1 MGAGAGAMRIGI
13 LASSMATLVLS
24 MLSGSGRLAVAGGPA
39 ESMHACLAIT
49 SDSERLRCY
58 DRAARRLTEPRF
70 AGRLSLVTE
79 PFEILEPTWLRYQSD
94 GAIFVLYLKTAADEV
109 MQNLHIGGGGEDR
122 YLIEK
127 AGTYFLQINGSE
139 AWRVWLE
146 PLQAANTN

>member
-1 MGAGAGAMRIGI
+1 MRIGV
-13 LASSMATLVLS
+13 LASSIAALALS
-24 MLSGSGRLAVAGGPA
+24 MPLGLDHLARAGGAA
-39 ESMHACLAIT
+39 ESMRSCLAMA

-79 PFEILEPTWLRYQSD
+79 RFDISQPTWLRYQSD
-94 GAIFVLYLKTAADEV
+94 GAIFVLYLKTADDEV
-109 MQNLHIGGGGEDR
+109 VQNLHIGGGGEDR

-146 PLQAANTN
+146 PLQAGNTN